1 MEVVATENT
10 AGDVDNYANAY
21 NSQGILITPELTATT
36 WITPLLTDVEEVV
49 RS

>member
-1 MEVVATENT
+1 MEVVATENIY
-10 AGDVDNYANAY
+10 GDDYANAY
-21 NSQGILITPELTATT
+21 NSPGILITPELTATT